1 MKGEEEEERTLL
13 VGEEGVGG
21 NALAVSSGAGV
32 GSSGMGASAASVVLV
47 SVYKIKISS
56 YLLHT

>member
-47 SVYKIKISS
+47 SVYKI
-56 YLLHT
+56 